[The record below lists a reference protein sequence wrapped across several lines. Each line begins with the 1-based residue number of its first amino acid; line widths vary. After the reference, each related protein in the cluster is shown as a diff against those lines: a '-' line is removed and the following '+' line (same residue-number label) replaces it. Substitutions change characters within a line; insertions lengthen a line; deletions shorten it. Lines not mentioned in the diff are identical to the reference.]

1 MEDVMSAPWRRA
13 TWILVTVLLLP
24 ALVLADGGGGGGGG
38 GGDGAAAKRED
49 PDYAAGVRAIEAK
62 QYAKAIPLLETAVQ
76 RSPRDADAWNW
87 LAYATRLN
95 GDPAKSIALYEKALA
110 IDPRHLGAH
119 EYIGEAYLA
128 LNNLPKAREH
138 LARLNRLCLLS
149 CEQYRDLK
157 RAIETYERKAKS

>member
-1 MEDVMSAPWRRA
+1 MTAPWRRA
-13 TWILVTVLLLP
+13 AWTLLTVLLLP

-38 GGDGAAAKRED
+38 GDGAPIKRED
-49 PDYAAGVRAIEAK
+49 PDYSAGVRAIEAK
-62 QYAKAIPLLETAVQ
+62 QYAQAIPLLQ
-76 RSPRDADAWNW
+76 RVVAKEASNADAWNW

-95 GDPAKSIALYEKALA
+95 GDPAKSIPLYEKALA

-128 LNNLPKAREH
+128 LNNLPKAKEH
-138 LARLNRLCLLS
+138 LARLNRLCTLS

-157 RAIETYERKAKS
+157 KAIEVYERKAKS